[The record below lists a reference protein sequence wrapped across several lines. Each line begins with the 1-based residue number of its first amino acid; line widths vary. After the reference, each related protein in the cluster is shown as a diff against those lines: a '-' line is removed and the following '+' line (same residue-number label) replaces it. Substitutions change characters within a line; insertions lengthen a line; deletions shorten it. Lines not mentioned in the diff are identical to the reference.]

1 MNNKQN
7 MPASSSGKRRL
18 VGLDRWL
25 LPALGTPWRPGR
37 IFQSKKTQR
46 IFDHIGSAL
55 KLGLNR
61 AGYSEHPPY
70 QLPGYSYSPG

>member
-37 IFQSKKTQR
+37 IFQSKKRSEYLTT
-46 IFDHIGSAL
+46 SAQ
-55 KLGLNR
+55 
-61 AGYSEHPPY
+61 H
-70 QLPGYSYSPG
+70 